1 MKTKK
6 GFTLIEL
13 LVVVAIIGLL
23 ATLGVIAFRDAQKKA
38 RDTKRVGDIKIMTQS
53 LGQAYNE
60 GNYVICRAGCA
71 AAPVAGDKLSALTIC
86 KRADCAGAAGDDT
99 KEFASL
105 AVMVDPLKPAAAC
118 TAASAAQCDYGFVP
132 NATTAYKL
140 DGYTI
145 YFWTEQNNLA
155 GLGATYLHSA
165 NSNGV
170 MN

>member
-1 MKTKK
+1 MQTKK

-23 ATLGVIAFRDAQKKA
+23 ATLGVIAFRDAQRKA
-38 RDTKRVGDIKIMTQS
+38 RDTKRLGDVKIMVQS
-53 LGQAYNE
+53 LSQANNE
-60 GNYVICRAGCA
+60 GSYVVCRAGCA
-71 AAPVAGDKLSALTIC
+71 ANPVSGDKMSALTVC
-86 KRADCAGAAGDDT
+86 KRADCAGGAADDT
-99 KEFASL
+99 KEFANL
-105 AVMVDPLKPAAAC
+105 AVMLDPLKPAAAC
-118 TAASAAQCDYGFVP
+118 AAGSAAQCDYGFVP

-145 YFWTEQNNLA
+145 YFWTEQTNLPGVA
-155 GLGATYLHSA
+155 ATNLHSA